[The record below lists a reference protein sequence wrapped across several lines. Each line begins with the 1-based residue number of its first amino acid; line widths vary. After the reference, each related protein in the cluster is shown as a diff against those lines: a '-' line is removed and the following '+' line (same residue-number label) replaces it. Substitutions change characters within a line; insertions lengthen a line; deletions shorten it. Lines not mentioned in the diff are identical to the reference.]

1 MMTRPLGADV
11 LGQVLEAPLTYDE
24 VGATYAELLPPGY
37 AHLRQSAVI
46 GSGRECFERAAEAVM
61 RWEAQR
67 GAGTEMVATDS
78 PLREGTTVVQL
89 LHIGPLRF
97 LAPCRVVAVLEQ
109 PDRRGF
115 AYGTLTGHP
124 ATGEE
129 RFDVRI
135 DAAGTVVAEVT
146 AFSRPARWYTRIGSP
161 VSRLVQRAMV
171 RRYLRALS
179 VPAGAA

>member
-1 MMTRPLGADV
+1 
-11 LGQVLEAPLTYDE
+11 
-24 VGATYAELLPPGY
+24 
-37 AHLRQSAVI
+37 
-46 GSGRECFERAAEAVM
+46 M

-78 PLREGTTVVQL
+78 PLREGTTV
-89 LHIGPLRF
+89 G
-97 LAPCRVVAVLEQ
+97 AAAACRAVAVPRPL
-109 PDRRGF
+109 PGGRGARAAGPPGSS

-161 VSRLVQRAMV
+161 VSRLVQRAVV